1 MLKSVAVIAV
11 ATSAALMAS
20 RGLVTMAASA
30 APAPAQ
36 AAVMIA
42 PSPQT
47 ASPAGVAQISKAADG
62 HYWAEAEVDGR
73 WMRFLVDTGAS
84 AVALTTA
91 DAQRLGVD
99 TAALE
104 YDRPVKTA
112 NGDTMAAPVT
122 LDHLSI
128 AGARVDRVEA
138 LVVRDGLQT
147 SLLGM
152 SYLGRLSR
160 FEATPTSLI
169 LRP

>member
-99 TAALE
+99 TAA
-104 YDRPVKTA
+104 